1 MQKESWWSY
10 CAKMSP
16 LKSTSVVVWCWCWC
30 LALLIIL
37 CIWTSAGW
45 HWVDTWFQWHQG
57 HLAVAPCI
65 CHPRK
70 IMKLSVCGGGVSIPG
85 KGFTMYILFYTQ
97 SCQTGKFSLV
107 VPWQHT
113 WRHNAPVVIPECQQF
128 RKSWSKI
135 NVWASSYTSRPSV
148 FPSLEKSKKSL
159 CLGFVHTL
167 ELMHH
172 QSAAAHVVKGHRLSL
187 SSNWDRP
194 CTFKGAK
201 LIFIFG
207 ASVCGASWDS
217 RIAK

>member
-10 CAKMSP
+10 CAKMLP
-16 LKSTSVVVWCWCWC
+16 LKVFCCPFFHPWKVPVSLSGVGVVVRMPGVWCWC

-70 IMKLSVCGGGVSIPG
+70 IMKLSVYGGVSA
-85 KGFTMYILFYTQ
+85 FWERDILFYTQ

-107 VPWQHT
+107 VPCQHT

-135 NVWASSYTSRPSV
+135 NVWATSYTSQYFRAWKNPRRACVWVS
-148 FPSLEKSKKSL
+148 FT
-159 CLGFVHTL
+159 H
-167 ELMHH
+167 
-172 QSAAAHVVKGHRLSL
+172 
-187 SSNWDRP
+187 
-194 CTFKGAK
+194 
-201 LIFIFG
+201 
-207 ASVCGASWDS
+207 
-217 RIAK
+217 